1 MKTMTRDTI
10 EKIKEKILKDGS
22 LSEERKIELLNLLTT
37 MKPEVTTIKMPI
49 FNSIHREPD
58 PVQYRDRLGE

>member
-1 MKTMTRDTI
+1 MTRDTI

-37 MKPEVTTIKMPI
+37 MKPEVTKIKMPI
-49 FNSIHREPD
+49 FNSIHRELD
-58 PVQYRDRLGE
+58 PVQYRNRLGE